1 MRPFVAWLLASFA
14 VGCAAPAPRDPLP
27 SWNDTASKKT
37 VMDFVTRVT
46 TAGGS
51 DFVAPSER
59 IATFDNDGTL
69 WAEQPIYFQFLFALD
84 RLKARDREWAYD
96 RASSIGKLD
105 QGLDEARA
113 KHWTV
118 VDMKT
123 DWARIFAF
131 EPK

>member
-27 SWNDTASKKT
+27 SWNDTA
-37 VMDFVTRVT
+37 
-46 TAGGS
+46 
-51 DFVAPSER
+51 
-59 IATFDNDGTL
+59 
-69 WAEQPIYFQFLFALD
+69 
-84 RLKARDREWAYD
+84 
-96 RASSIGKLD
+96 
-105 QGLDEARA
+105 LDEARA